1 MKLSYR
7 GISYEVN
14 PATATAKPAAPA
26 SDLKYRGASY
36 RRGEAARAESQNAIL
51 TYRGMTYAHQPSDEQ
66 VAAVAPKA
74 VDLKYRGT
82 SYRLGEVA
90 KAESRNAILTYRG
103 MSYSHQPVAET
114 RVDAPVAPALSVQ
127 DKARVLT
134 MNHDRA
140 LRNRQQTVFN
150 RSWNSVALG

>member
-14 PATATAKPAAPA
+14 PATASVKPPVPA

-36 RRGEAARAESQNAIL
+36 RLGEVAKAESQNAIL
-51 TYRGMTYAHQPSDEQ
+51 TYRGMSYSPEAANMT
-66 VAAVAPKA
+66 AAVAPKA

-90 KAESRNAILTYRG
+90 KAESQNAILTYRG
-103 MSYSHQPVAET
+103 MDSQQPAVEAV
-114 RVDAPVAPALSVQ
+114 VDAPVMSMQ
-127 DKARVLT
+127 DQARVLT
-134 MNHDRA
+134 MNHFRA
-140 LRNRQQTVFN
+140 LKNRQQTVFN
-150 RSWNSVALG
+150 RSWNSVVFS